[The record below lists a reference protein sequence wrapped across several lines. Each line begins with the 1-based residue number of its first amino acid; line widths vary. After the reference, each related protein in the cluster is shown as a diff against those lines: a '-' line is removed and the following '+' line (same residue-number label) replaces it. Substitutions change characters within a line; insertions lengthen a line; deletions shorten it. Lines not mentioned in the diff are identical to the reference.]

1 MELIPRSGDF
11 IINGPGTGLPMLA
24 LFSLHQLCQNT
35 ELARQHLRGVVGD
48 TPAILAVFDPQG
60 ATMQHYRT
68 TPKGNAHP
76 PEVQAQF
83 EAVFTQLSGW
93 LVGDGGGDE
102 GGCSAGGGGSGAGGA
117 ATAESLREEGNR
129 AFKRK
134 DYGAAAG
141 LYSAGLRLCDEE
153 GVAGDGGGTT
163 WQLLRANRAE
173 AHLRLR
179 QWPEAE
185 ADAEAVLAVGASVPA
200 ELRAKCSRRL
210 KKAKEEGL

>member
-1 MELIPRSGDF
+1 MELIPRSGDCN
-11 IINGPGTGLPMLA
+11 INGPGTGLPMLA
-24 LFSLHQLCQNT
+24 LFSLHQLCQST
-35 ELARQHLRGVVGD
+35 ALARQHLRGVVGD

-60 ATMQHYRT
+60 ATMQHYRA

-83 EAVFTQLSGW
+83 EAAFTQLSGW
-93 LVGDGGGDE
+93 LVGGGGGGDG

-141 LYSAGLRLCDEE
+141 LYSAGLRLCDE
-153 GVAGDGGGTT
+153 GGAAGGGGTT

-179 QWPEAE
+179 RWPEAA
-185 ADAEAVLAVGASVPA
+185 ADAEAVLALGASVPA

-210 KKAKEEGL
+210 KKAKEESL